1 MGQKGDQ
8 GRDGFDGLTGRPG
21 QKGEPGFKGLDGAPG
36 LEGPPGPPGVSF
48 LFEFIPSKSSNHW
61 LIFAIRRV
69 KRFYSLQIYYY
80 REVQERLV
88 HLDNLVQEVFQGL
101 QDNRDNL
108 DLMG

>member
-36 LEGPPGPPGVSF
+36 LEGPPGPPGVS
-48 LFEFIPSKSSNHW
+48 LLLESIPSKFCN
-61 LIFAIRRV
+61 RRFKYRRI
-69 KRFYSLQIYYY
+69 KRFSSLQIHCY
-80 REVQERLV
+80 REVQEHLV